1 MLFAAELTPQNHFG
15 DLLRQLSRR
24 LYAQQVL
31 LLTLLGALFS
41 NCVHGLLEL
50 GQQFAADRHHF
61 LGRHFRLSFL
71 WLSALLWVVAA
82 FAIIRSERGLFAI
95 AL

>member
-1 MLFAAELTPQNHFG
+1 MFAAELPPQDHFG

-31 LLTLLGALFS
+31 LFSLLGTLFS
-41 NCVHGLLEL
+41 NRIHGLLEL
-50 GQQFAADRHHF
+50 GQQLAADRHHF

-71 WLSALLWVVAA
+71 GLGALLWVVAA
-82 FAIIRSERGLFAI
+82 FSIIRSERGLFAV